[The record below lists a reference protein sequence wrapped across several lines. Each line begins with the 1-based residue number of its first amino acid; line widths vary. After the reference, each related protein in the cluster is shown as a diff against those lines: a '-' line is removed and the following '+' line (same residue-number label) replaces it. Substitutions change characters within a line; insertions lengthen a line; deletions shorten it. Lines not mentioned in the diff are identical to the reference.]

1 MGVPYTTFCCLRR
14 RVDALEAGGVGGGVT
29 YTAGDG
35 IEISGLDVISVDI
48 GVGRKG
54 LPLAQFAAGTTS
66 LEFFGLITDPTGTGP
81 VVFRTNPILDGPR
94 IINGILDSSSNKII
108 DFAQV
113 GSAVNYIQFTNAATT
128 GSPTITASGTD
139 TNINLLLEGKGTG
152 TVQYKSLEIGFRA
165 VPSNSKSAAYTT
177 VLEDGGKCIDHPV
190 SDNNARAFTIDG
202 SVNYPVGTCITFCN
216 MAATACTIPITT
228 DTMYLAGSG
237 TTGTRTL
244 AQYGVA
250 TARKHAA
257 GIWIISGV
265 GLT

>member
-1 MGVPYTTFCCLRR
+1 MGVPYQTFRCEIAR
-14 RVDALEAGGVGGGVT
+14 LEALIVASAGGAA
-29 YTAGDG
+29 YTADDG
-35 IEISGLDVISVDI
+35 VQLV
-48 GVGRKG
+48 GVNFSADTTVARKT
-54 LPLAQFAAGTTS
+54 LTLSQFAAGTTS
-66 LEFFGLITDPTGTGP
+66 AQLATLITNESGTGL
-81 VVFRTNPILDGPR
+81 VVFNTGPSLDAPK
-94 IINGILDSSSNKII
+94 IINGIVDSFGNKIL

-113 GSAVNYIQFTNAATT
+113 ASAVNNVIVTNAAT
-128 GSPTITASGTD
+128 GQPATITASSSVD
-139 TNINLLLEGKGTG
+139 TNVNLLLAGQGTG

-165 VPSNSKSAAYTT
+165 VPSNSQTAAYTT

-202 SVNYPVGTCITFCN
+202 SLAYPIGTCITFCN

-228 DTMYLAGSG
+228 DTMYLAGTG

-257 GIWIISGV
+257 GVWLISGV